1 MMTSAPR
8 ITVPPLVNGALE
20 QFDSERSF
28 GMDGLIPFLEM
39 VRDRKLAAG
48 RLRGFLHICIGR
60 RVTKTDGTLVSA
72 GVTWRELSVLLKD
85 AKFDKDLASQVGADP
100 DALSPRDRQRFW
112 YSVIALARPD
122 SFEARTEAE
131 ALVGVLKTAG
141 YQVGPAP
148 TVSGKPLPSPE
159 PDGDPKKALP
169 VKPKKKGK

>member
-8 ITVPPLVNGALE
+8 ITAPTLVNGARE

-48 RLRGFLHICIGR
+48 RLRGVLHICIGR
-60 RVTKTDGTLVSA
+60 RVTKTDGTLVST

-85 AKFDKDLASQVGADP
+85 AKFDKDLAAQVGADP

-122 SFEARTEAE
+122 SPEARTEAE
-131 ALVGVLKTAG
+131 ALVGILKSAG

-148 TVSGKPLPSPE
+148 TISGKSSPRSE
-159 PDGDPKKALP
+159 PDVEQSKPTPG
-169 VKPKKKGK
+169 KPKKKGK